1 MASPLSSSRWDQNV
15 LVIDGQGFD
24 VYRVDRIKSLS
35 RKDKNGNMLPIPIA
49 AEISLDDAEKWGK
62 DPTSVTILGSVK
74 GVADSEELQEFG
86 VGLELQDI
94 TEYRFVNGS
103 AEFKSNIGGLF
114 STIPILRRSGTS
126 VLSCSVPTNKHDTRV
141 IYIVS
146 NNSKQNQQTLTDPLA
161 DMADFFGSWDDT
173 YRRFKESILQLISPS
188 HDVRYD
194 DTHTS
199 ISALRKAKV
208 VGGGT
213 APSDSEDLRRAT
225 EPITASRRGF
235 VSSSLASVVHCALS
249 RFGGDIHPV
258 VSDTLGSVSPPE
270 RVGFPQF
277 SQSKGQGLTNIS
289 AVAQSDTFLPLLSPE
304 EREVIKKVQ

>member
-1 MASPLSSSRWDQNV
+1 MAGVTTENVEVDIVGQDVNRPPTKHNYLIVLAKKRLFSKTFNLSK
-15 LVIDGQGFD
+15 
-24 VYRVDRIKSLS
+24 VDESYF
-35 RKDKNGNMLPIPIA
+35 
-49 AEISLDDAEKWGK
+49 
-62 DPTSVTILGSVK
+62 TIVGGVN
-74 GVADSEELQEFG
+74 GVADGQELQEFG
-86 VGLELQDI
+86 AKLKGI
-94 TEYRFVNGS
+94 MTEYRFVDGS
-103 AEFKSNIGGLF
+103 RELKSNTCDLLNA
-114 STIPILRRSGTS
+114 IPLLEESGTS
-126 VLSCSVPTNKHDTRV
+126 VLSCSVPTDKHDTRV
-141 IYIVS
+141 IYVVS